1 MKEKTK
7 LSDEL
12 RRYGYVFSVK
22 RSFALAAGAMLL
34 MVVLGRFFA
43 LSLLP
48 QTIVCG
54 AGVAMVP
61 LFIRNAYR
69 NTYGQRKFSDA
80 NIYVEQFLYSFQ
92 KSGKILETL
101 QDTMGLFENGE
112 MKNTLTAAMDYIL
125 NTYNE
130 TDITR
135 KGLAM
140 IEEAYPYDSVISMH
154 RFAMET
160 EQLGGDYHASVD
172 LLLDHRRMWAER
184 IYSMQQKKRRQRRE
198 IVLSILTSLL
208 LCGAIY
214 YMAGRVHLDVAA
226 HPLAQAMTTVV
237 MLLDLWIYYRADAK
251 LTGGYEEQNA
261 ASEKE
266 QLERYERMKKY
277 SKHTL
282 TGRWGRRIAIRKLAP
297 SMELAYLRWLM
308 QISLLLQTENVEVAI
323 FKSYDHAPKLLQP
336 ALLELIAGLKKEP
349 GNLAAYQN
357 FLSEFTLPEVR
368 SSMKMLYS
376 ISTGSGGDATL
387 QIADI
392 IQRNQKLR
400 NEYEVVEDKDALA
413 GMYALFLAPQVTGG
427 MKLVVDMVLL
437 LVMYLSSNQVMG
449 GV

>member
-1 MKEKTK
+1 MKTN

-22 RSFALAAGAMLL
+22 RSFGLAFGAMVL

-43 LSLLP
+43 LTFWP
-48 QTIVCG
+48 QTVVCLVG
-54 AGVAMVP
+54 LALVP

-69 NTYGQRKFSDA
+69 NTYEQRKFSDA

-92 KSGKILETL
+92 KSGKILESL
-101 QDTMGLFENGE
+101 QDTMQLFEAGD
-112 MKNTLTAAMDYIL
+112 MKNTLTAAIDHMV

-130 TDITR
+130 ADITANA
-135 KGLAM
+135 LAI
-140 IEEAYPYDSVISMH
+140 IEEEYQYDSILSMH
-154 RFAMET
+154 RFALET
-160 EQLGGDYHASVD
+160 ERLGGEYGASIQ

-184 IYSMQQKKRRQRRE
+184 LYSIQQKKRKQRRE
-198 IVLSILTSLL
+198 IVLSILTSLG

-214 YMAGRVHLDVAA
+214 LMAGRVHLDVAH
-226 HPLAQAMTTVV
+226 HPVAQWMTAAV

-251 LTGGYEEQNA
+251 LTSGYEERDRKQ
-261 ASEKE
+261 E
-266 QLERYERMKKY
+266 QDLLRQYERLQGY
-277 SKHTL
+277 HKHGL
-282 TGRWGRRIAIRKLAP
+282 INRWGRRIAIRNLTPEIEK
-297 SMELAYLRWLM
+297 AYIRWLM
-308 QISLLLQTENVEVAI
+308 QVSLQLQSENVEVAI
-323 FKSYDHAPKLLQP
+323 FKSYEHAPALIQP
-336 ALLELIAGLKKEP
+336 ALLTFIGQLKKTP
-349 GNLAAYQN
+349 GNLAAYQA

-376 ISTGSGGDATL
+376 LSTGSGGDATV

-400 NEYEVVEDKDALA
+400 NEYEAMNDNDALA

-437 LVMYLSSNQVMG
+437 LVLYLASNQVMG
-449 GV
+449 GI